1 MLLTSALSFLASK
14 AISIAER
21 VLDRTVESAFE
32 SAPTQPPVAL
42 DEVLARAV
50 EQLAETGAA
59 SRDAIIGKIEADKL
73 EQLQSRIQNL
83 GFVIRVG
90 KVNDALTYILTV
102 KESVDYAE
110 NRLREGK
117 AEWLGAT
124 IIGRAT
130 IVAALSHLKLE
141 AAEEARALK
150 QICIQ
155 ARHQMLDQVV
165 AYRLSRGQ
173 PLPWEQIH
181 AFLDSRVDG
190 AALFDQSESAP
201 TSSATIPKEWLEV
214 RIQLADGD
222 CDICEVL
229 VRTGQQVKAGDA
241 LLTAETVKSSI
252 ELRCPHSG
260 SVRLISVKPGDRI
273 AAGGLVAYIEPMNQT
288 QHQTAQANA
297 FSLSNALT
305 QATAS
310 Q

>member
-14 AISIAER
+14 AISIAEH
-21 VLDRTVESAFE
+21 VLHQTVENAFDR
-32 SAPTQPPVAL
+32 APEQPSVAL
-42 DEVLARAV
+42 DDVLARAV

-117 AEWLGAT
+117 TEWLGAT

-141 AAEEARALK
+141 AAAEASALK
-150 QICIQ
+150 KICTQ
-155 ARHQMLDQVV
+155 ARHQMLDQLV
-165 AYRLSRGQ
+165 AYRLSRSQ

-190 AALFDQSESAP
+190 AALFDQSEPALD
-201 TSSATIPKEWLEV
+201 SSATIPKHWLEV
-214 RIQLADGD
+214 RMKLVNGD
-222 CDICEVL
+222 CEICEVL
-229 VRTGQQVKAGDA
+229 VRTGQQVKAGEA
-241 LLTAETVKSSI
+241 LLTAETDKSSI
-252 ELRCPHSG
+252 DLRCPHSG
-260 SVRLISVKPGDRI
+260 LVRIISVKPGDRV
-273 AAGGLVAYIEPMNQT
+273 AADGLVAYIEPMT
-288 QHQTAQANA
+288 
-297 FSLSNALT
+297 
-305 QATAS
+305 
-310 Q
+310 